1 MSAPAPTFVAPASRE
16 SRGQSKD
23 QSMTRHFTKE
33 ANGSPSQNPPSVAA
47 RVTSDVTLAGTY
59 VLLCDWHGR
68 VVWKSGVGD
77 RMAVG
82 EEIWKYAAKKS
93 MESLRAALASVVALR
108 EECTIEAQSD
118 RGDHFRFWMWPLT
131 DPEIAVCILA
141 LRIPSELA
149 LLTDRERACLK
160 CLAQGMSTRDIAEE
174 LCIGLTTVHTHL
186 RRTREKLGS
195 ISAEALIG
203 FAARYF
209 FVSPPRGTVE
219 SLAGRKRSVQTR

>member
-1 MSAPAPTFVAPASRE
+1 MS
-16 SRGQSKD
+16 
-23 QSMTRHFTKE
+23 RHFTKE
-33 ANGSPSQNPPSVAA
+33 ADGTPSQNSPSAA
-47 RVTSDVTLAGTY
+47 AHVTSDMTFASTY

-77 RMAVG
+77 RMVIG

-108 EECTIEAQSD
+108 EECMIEVESD
-118 RGDHFRFWMWPLT
+118 RGDHFRFWMWPLAE
-131 DPEIAVCILA
+131 PEIAVCALA

-149 LLTDRERACLK
+149 LLTDRERACLR

-174 LCIGLTTVHTHL
+174 LGIGLTTVHTHL

-195 ISAEALIG
+195 MSAEALIG

-209 FVSPPRGTVE
+209 FVSPPRGTGE
-219 SLAGRKRSVQTR
+219 FAARRRQSD

>member
-1 MSAPAPTFVAPASRE
+1 M
-16 SRGQSKD
+16 
-23 QSMTRHFTKE
+23 
-33 ANGSPSQNPPSVAA
+33 
-47 RVTSDVTLAGTY
+47 TLAGTY

-77 RMAVG
+77 RVAIG
-82 EEIWKYAAKKS
+82 EEIWKYAAKES
-93 MESLRAALASVVALR
+93 LESLRAALASVVALR
-108 EECTIEAQSD
+108 QECAIEVVSD
-118 RGDHFRFWMWPLT
+118 RGDHFRFWMWPLAE
-131 DPEIAVCILA
+131 PEVAVCVLA

-149 LLTDRERACLK
+149 LLTDRERACLR
-160 CLAQGMSTRDIAEE
+160 CLARGMSTRDIAEE

-209 FVSPPRGTVE
+209 SVSPPHAAGE
-219 SLAGRKRSVQTR
+219 SAASRQRNV